1 MKRAVL
7 AFLVA
12 VPAGATPAGFRV
24 RLSQAEGGG
33 VATLGVEEYV
43 AAIVAGESSVFRS
56 ERALKAM
63 AVAARSYAVRLRGRH
78 ASEGF
83 DFCITTHC
91 QHLDRRAVT
100 PRLTSIAGQ
109 TAGELLWFE
118 GKPAFVCYTRN
129 CGGRTEAVAAV
140 WPDLAEPYLQSHPD
154 GYCLRFGTADWQWT
168 TTSQDLVS
176 ALRRSG
182 LRSPPVI
189 EQIAVAEATASG
201 RARILTLLGGGESVR
216 ISAGSLRFA
225 VGRGLGW
232 NTLRSDRYQVGAGF
246 VFQGSGAGH
255 GVGLC
260 QNGADQMGSD
270 GRSYREIL
278 DFYYPGTVVG
288 VTARGFAW
296 RRISGETI
304 ALLTTQPDQDRAV
317 LALAERLLRGV
328 TQRTSL
334 PPPENVEIRVYPD
347 MDAFR
352 NATSEPGWVAAHTTG
367 HRIHLQPPAV
377 LRGRGALEQ
386 VLRHEL
392 LHVVVETRARP
403 GLPVWFRE
411 GLVGFLDTPGHTA
424 RSGAAGSGNT
434 GIQQTQDAARA
445 RDAYREATRTVTA
458 LVGRYGEDT
467 VYSWLR
473 LGLPPEVR

>member
-1 MKRAVL
+1 MRQAAVAL
-7 AFLVA
+7 LVA
-12 VPAGATPAGFRV
+12 VPLGAAPAGFRV
-24 RLSQAEGGG
+24 RLDAG
-33 VATLGVEEYV
+33 VVSLDVEEYV
-43 AAIVAGESSVFRS
+43 AGVVAGESSVFRS
-56 ERALKAM
+56 DEALKAM

-100 PRLTSIAGQ
+100 PRLTSLAEQ

-118 GKPAFVCYTRN
+118 GKPALACYTRS
-129 CGGRTEAVAAV
+129 CGGRTEAVGAV
-140 WPDLAEPYLQSHPD
+140 WPDLAEPYLQSHAD
-154 GYCLRFGTADWQWT
+154 GYCLRSGAADWQWAA
-168 TTSQDLVS
+168 TSQDLVG

-189 EQIAVAEATASG
+189 EQIAVAETTAAG

-225 VGRGLGW
+225 VGRALGW

-260 QNGADQMGSD
+260 QSGADQMGSE

-278 DFYYPGTVVG
+278 AFYYPGTAVG
-288 VTARGFAW
+288 VTARGLAW
-296 RRISGETI
+296 RRISGESI
-304 ALLTTQPDQDRAV
+304 ALLTTRPDQDRAV
-317 LALAERLLRGV
+317 LGLAERLLRDLI
-328 TQRTSL
+328 QRTSL
-334 PPPENVEIRVYPD
+334 PTLENVEIRVYPD
-347 MDAFR
+347 LDTFR

-367 HRIHLQPPAV
+367 RRIHLQPPAV
-377 LRGRGALEQ
+377 LRRRGALEQ

-411 GLVGFLDTPGHTA
+411 GLVGSLDAAGPA
-424 RSGAAGSGNT
+424 VRSGAPRSGDA

-445 RDAYREATRTVTA
+445 REAYREATRAVTA
-458 LVGRYGEDT
+458 LVERYGEDT
-467 VYSWLR
+467 VWSWLR
-473 LGLPPEVR
+473 LGLPPEVREVR

>member
-1 MKRAVL
+1 MRWMVL

-12 VPAGATPAGFRV
+12 VPPGAAAGFRV
-24 RLSQAEGGG
+24 RLDAG
-33 VATLGVEEYV
+33 VVSLDVEEYV
-43 AAIVAGESSVFRS
+43 AGVIAGESSVFRS
-56 ERALKAM
+56 DEALKAM
-63 AVAARSYAVRLRGRH
+63 TVAARSYAVRLRGRH

-91 QHLDRRAVT
+91 QHLERRAVT
-100 PRLTSIAGQ
+100 PRLVSIAGQ

-118 GKPAFVCYTRN
+118 GKPAFACYTRN

-154 GYCLRFGTADWQWT
+154 SYCLRSGNVDWQWT
-168 TTSQDLVS
+168 STSQDLVG

-189 EQIAVAEATASG
+189 EHIAVAETTASG
-201 RARILTLLGGGESVR
+201 RARVLTLLGGGESVR

-225 VGRGLGW
+225 AGRALGW
-232 NTLRSDRYQVGAGF
+232 NTLRSDRYQVGAGL

-278 DFYYPGTVVG
+278 NFYYPGTVVG

-304 ALLTTQPDQDRAV
+304 SVLSTQPDQDRAV
-317 LALAERLLRGV
+317 LGLAERLLRGV
-328 TQRTSL
+328 TQRTNL

-352 NATSEPGWVAAHTTG
+352 NATTEPGWVAAHTTG

-392 LHVVVETRARP
+392 LHVMVETRARP

-411 GLVGFLDTPGHTA
+411 GLVGFLDTPGHTG
-424 RSGAAGSGNT
+424 RSGAAGSGDG

-445 RDAYREATRTVTA
+445 RDAYREATRRVAA
-458 LVGRYGEDT
+458 LVERYGEDT
-467 VYSWLR
+467 VWSWLR
-473 LGLPPEVR
+473 LGLPPDVR

>member
-1 MKRAVL
+1 MRWMVL

-12 VPAGATPAGFRV
+12 VPPGAAAGFRV
-24 RLSQAEGGG
+24 RLDAG
-33 VATLGVEEYV
+33 VVSLDVEEYV
-43 AAIVAGESSVFRS
+43 AGVIAGESSVFRS
-56 ERALKAM
+56 DEALKAM

-91 QHLDRRAVT
+91 QHLERRAVT
-100 PRLTSIAGQ
+100 PRLVSIAGQ

-118 GKPAFVCYTRN
+118 GKPAFACYTRN

-154 GYCLRFGTADWQWT
+154 SYCLRSGNVDWQWT
-168 TTSQDLVS
+168 STSQDLVG

-189 EQIAVAEATASG
+189 EHIAVAETTASG
-201 RARILTLLGGGESVR
+201 RARVLTLLGGGESVR

-225 VGRGLGW
+225 AGRALGW
-232 NTLRSDRYQVGAGF
+232 NTLRSDRYQVGAGL

-278 DFYYPGTVVG
+278 NFYYPGTVVG

-304 ALLTTQPDQDRAV
+304 SVLSTQPDQDRAV
-317 LALAERLLRGV
+317 LGLAERLLRGV
-328 TQRTSL
+328 TQRTNL

-352 NATSEPGWVAAHTTG
+352 NATTEPGWVAAHTTG

-392 LHVVVETRARP
+392 LHVMVETRARP

-411 GLVGFLDTPGHTA
+411 GLVGFLDTPGHTG
-424 RSGAAGSGNT
+424 RSGAAGSGDG

-445 RDAYREATRTVTA
+445 RDAYREATRRVAA
-458 LVGRYGEDT
+458 LVERYGEDT
-467 VYSWLR
+467 VWSWLR
-473 LGLPPEVR
+473 LGLPPDVR